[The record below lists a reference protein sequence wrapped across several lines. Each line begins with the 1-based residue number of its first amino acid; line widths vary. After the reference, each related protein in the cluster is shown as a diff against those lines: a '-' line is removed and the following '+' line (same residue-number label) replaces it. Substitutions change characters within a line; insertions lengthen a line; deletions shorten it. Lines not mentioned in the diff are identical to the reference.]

1 MSGSQ
6 LRITPTTLE
15 VKGKWSNHFAIE
27 SPFPKDSFPLILY
40 SILASQMWC
49 LARMLPL
56 VIGDLVPE
64 NEPHW
69 EHFLCLL
76 QIEEIVF
83 AQRTTVQLAA
93 YLSVLVDSYLRE
105 YTSLYE
111 KPVTPKQHYM
121 VHYPQQIIK

>member
-1 MSGSQ
+1 
-6 LRITPTTLE
+6 
-15 VKGKWSNHFAIE
+15 
-27 SPFPKDSFPLILY
+27 
-40 SILASQMWC
+40 MWC

-83 AQRTTVQLAA
+83 APRTTVQLAA
-93 YLSVLVDSYLRE
+93 YLSVLVESYLRE